1 MRFSSIAAYIAAALL
16 LPSIALAAAPKSFSD
31 LVNLLVSLMNNA
43 TLVLITL
50 GLVIYFYGIST
61 SLFKSKEEGSE
72 KLKMYLLWGILILFV
87 MVSIWGILRL
97 LENTLFGSG
106 AANSSSGAVNSGQQ
120 NQFIPPRYTE

>member
-87 MVSIWGILRL
+87 MVSIWGILNL
-97 LENTLFGSG
+97 LTNTIFPGSATG
-106 AANSSSGAVNSGQQ
+106 A
-120 NQFIPPRYTE
+120 